1 MSLQTH
7 LEKYFPVNRRDE
19 VEELILDTI
28 SIPQMTEK
36 EQKLLAQY
44 KNVVALYMNGCS
56 LKSLDN
62 FPRFDLTAVKNFN
75 NSGNKKLLTFVFYSW
90 NYAITN

>member
-7 LEKYFPVNRRDE
+7 LEKYFPVNRKDD

-36 EQKLLAQY
+36 EHKLLAQY
-44 KNVVALYMNGCS
+44 KNVESLFMNGCN

-62 FPRFDLTAVKNFN
+62 LPKFQLTTVN
-75 NSGNKKLLTFVFYSW
+75 
-90 NYAITN
+90 